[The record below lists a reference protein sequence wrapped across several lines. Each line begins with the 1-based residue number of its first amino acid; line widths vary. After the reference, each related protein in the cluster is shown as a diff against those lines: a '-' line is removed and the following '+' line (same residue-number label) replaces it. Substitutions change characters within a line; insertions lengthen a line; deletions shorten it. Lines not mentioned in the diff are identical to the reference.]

1 MPRPKKPSA
10 DLAKRREIYAPQA
23 VWEKAGRLAKAAGVS
38 ISAYLL
44 RDVVEVQQSSAVVDL
59 LEELQAMRR
68 ELAHVSQAL
77 QTQGNPTVIKVHM
90 DLVTIDR
97 RLVRLAES
105 LAL

>member
-105 LAL
+105 LAP

>member
-23 VWEKAGRLAKAAGVS
+23 VWEKAGTLAKTAGMS

-44 RDVVEVQQSSAVVDL
+44 RDVMEAQQSSAVVDL

-77 QTQGNPTVIKVHM
+77 QTEGNPTVIKVHM